1 MKLSFTPPLSNAVT
15 GARNHNMKKLNAQEM
30 LNNKQEEVNEKK
42 KVVADIGAK
51 MDKTTDGITYRYLEA
66 KLHSAENDLRILE
79 NELKECRTEVADS
92 RYQERKARTSLL
104 VENNAVQRAAD
115 MIMNDEFAQME
126 AEFSSAAK
134 KRSGP

>member
-30 LNNKQEEVNEKK
+30 LNNKQEKVNEKK
-42 KVVADIGAK
+42 KVVAAIGAA
-51 MDKTTDGITYRYLEA
+51 MDKTTDGTTYRYLEA
-66 KLHSAENDLRILE
+66 KLHSAERDLRILE

-134 KRSGP
+134 KRRDP

>member
-1 MKLSFTPPLSNAVT
+1 
-15 GARNHNMKKLNAQEM
+15 MKKFNAQE
-30 LNNKQEEVNEKK
+30 LRNIKQEEVKEKK
-42 KVVADIGAK
+42 KVVADIEAK
-51 MDKTTDGITYRYLEA
+51 MEKTTDDVEYRYLED
-66 KLHSAENDLRILE
+66 KLFAAERDLRTLE
-79 NELKECRTEVADS
+79 NELKQCRTEVTDS

-134 KRSGP
+134 KRSDP